1 VPKWTSAK
9 EVEMP
14 SDERIEVSAD
24 HVVVVGKGGGVLVS
38 DMSKD

>member
-1 VPKWTSAK
+1 MSAE

-14 SDERIEVSAD
+14 SDENSGVDVA
-24 HVVVVGKGGGVLVS
+24 HVVGKGGRVLVS